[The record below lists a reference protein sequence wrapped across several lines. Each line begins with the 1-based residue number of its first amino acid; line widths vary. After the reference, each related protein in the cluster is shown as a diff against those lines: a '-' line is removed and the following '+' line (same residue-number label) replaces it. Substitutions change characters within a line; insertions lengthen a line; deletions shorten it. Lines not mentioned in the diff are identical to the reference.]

1 VAVEAVTGSGKT
13 LSFVIPLL
21 EMLLRRE
28 QRLRKHD
35 VSVSSKLC
43 RSTSSVT
50 KHLSRIIVVK
60 YQKVI
65 CSCCHVSKLLPVHF
79 IMVLKLLD
87 DLRYYQTNELH

>member
-1 VAVEAVTGSGKT
+1 MAVEAVTGSGKT

-35 VSVSSKLC
+35 VSTKLC

-50 KHLSRIIVVK
+50 KHLSRIIVVV

-79 IMVLKLLD
+79 IIVLKLLD